1 MGSSCWQGT
10 YFVFVEIHEPELQPS
25 GPDPEEPE
33 LEGPEPVL
41 VAEAAVQEQE
51 GDQQEGSHHGDE
63 N

>member
-25 GPDPEEPE
+25 EPE
-33 LEGPEPVL
+33 LEGGLEPGL

-51 GDQQEGSHHGDE
+51 ESQQEGSQDADG